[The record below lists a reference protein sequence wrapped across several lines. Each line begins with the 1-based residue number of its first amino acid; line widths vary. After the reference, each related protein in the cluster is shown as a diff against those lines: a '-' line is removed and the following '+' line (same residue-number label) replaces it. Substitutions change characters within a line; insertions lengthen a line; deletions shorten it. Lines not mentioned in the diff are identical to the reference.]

1 MAPTLKSALPH
12 SGSATEAAKGFAFQT
27 NGAAAAS
34 RGAAEVPPADT
45 DLMRLASQT
54 GISLGGSLVGRG
66 LNFLG
71 YALLARILT
80 PVDFGL
86 YAVATAVL
94 QILET
99 VARLGLSNGIVRLG
113 SKHTGGVS
121 PALRELLTQSVLIAV
136 ASGLAAGVLLFIAAP
151 VLATSL
157 FGKPSLAPFLQA
169 FAAALPLLCGLR
181 VVAAATRLSLRTKY
195 SVYAGDLIPAA
206 THLVLLGLLLAVPGW
221 WQGAVAA
228 RVASFALAMVAGLL
242 FLTRLF
248 PGLPTISRHG
258 LASAR
263 RLLSFSIPTAFASIL
278 MGVLVSMDRVFLGIF
293 REASEV
299 GVYQAAAQVAVVMTF
314 LLAAVNTIFA
324 PLAAGAHHRGEIAGL
339 NEAFRV
345 STRWGLYLSL
355 PLFLAIGAAPGAM
368 LSVVYG
374 SRFTEASVPLLILMA
389 GQLANVATGCAGS
402 LLNMTGHPRRW
413 LSLSAGAVGMNLTL
427 NALLVP
433 RWGAVGA
440 AAATAAAAGPLY
452 LVAVFQI
459 RRLVGLWPYDRTYW
473 KGFRAS
479 VWTALALAA
488 LNALD
493 LPALPGLAVT
503 IAAATCVF
511 AFALWREGLEPED
524 RLLLG
529 RVTHR
534 LGLTPH

>member
-1 MAPTLKSALPH
+1 MAPTLNAAFPH
-12 SGSATEAAKGFAFQT
+12 SGSATEAAQGFALQT
-27 NGAAAAS
+27 NGASAVS

-45 DLMRLASQT
+45 DLIRLASQT

-71 YALLARILT
+71 YALLARILN

-86 YAVATAVL
+86 YAVAMAVL

-99 VARLGLSNGIVRLG
+99 VARLGLSNGIMRLG
-113 SKHTGGVS
+113 SKHTRGVS

-195 SVYAGDLIPAA
+195 SVYAGDLIPAS
-206 THLVLLGLLLAVPGW
+206 THLVFLGLLLAVPGW

-368 LSVVYG
+368 LSAVYG
-374 SRFTEASVPLLILMA
+374 SRFAEAALPLLILMA

-402 LLNMTGHPRRW
+402 LLNMTGHPRQW
-413 LSLSAGAVGMNLTL
+413 LALSAGAVGVNLTL

-459 RRLVGLWPYDRTYW
+459 RRLVGLWPYDKTYW

-534 LGLTPH
+534 LGLTAH